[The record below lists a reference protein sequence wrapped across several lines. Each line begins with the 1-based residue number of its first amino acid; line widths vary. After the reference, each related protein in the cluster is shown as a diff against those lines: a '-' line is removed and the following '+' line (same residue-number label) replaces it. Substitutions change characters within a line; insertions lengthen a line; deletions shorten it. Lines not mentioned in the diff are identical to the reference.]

1 MAAQL
6 VLPIGVDDTHDL
18 DNFVDTPNRELLAYL
33 KQQLLKRSS
42 GHLGQFSAYLVHGE
56 AGSGKSHL
64 LAGLVQWVRQCNG
77 EAVLLKSMNDLKRT
91 IDWDHLNRV
100 YLLDDLEVFCATAEE
115 QRELTSFIER
125 LKQNNASLVAS
136 ARCAVPALKISLP
149 DLRSRLLAM
158 ESFALQA
165 LDEEQRREVLR
176 ARALQRGINL
186 SDEVLNWL
194 FAHTDRELGSLLDLL
209 EQIDLLSLA
218 EKRRVT
224 IPLIKSL
231 LVDAS

>member
-1 MAAQL
+1 MVAQL
-6 VLPIGVDDTHDL
+6 VLPMGLDDTPGL

-33 KQQLLKRSS
+33 KQQLLKRSA
-42 GHLGQFSAYLVHGE
+42 GHLQQFSAYLVHG
-56 AGSGKSHL
+56 APGSGKSHL
-64 LAGLVQWVRQCNG
+64 LAGLTQWVGQCGG
-77 EAVLLKSMNDLKRT
+77 EAVLLKTMTDLKRT
-91 IDWDHLNRV
+91 IDWDHQDRV
-100 YLLDDLEVFCATAEE
+100 YLLDDLEVFCAIPED

-125 LKQNNASLVAS
+125 LKQNNASLVIS
-136 ARCAVPALKISLP
+136 ARRAVPAMEIRLP

-158 ESFALQA
+158 QSFELRA
-165 LDEEQRREVLR
+165 LDEAQRREVLR
-176 ARALQRGINL
+176 ARARQRGIKL
-186 SDEVLNWL
+186 GDEVLNWL

-231 LVDAS
+231 LAAR